1 MQAYMRKTVKIIG
14 IVIVLSL
21 IGFMVSVPMV
31 NDCSALR
38 TARELE
44 EIPLPEQTEYIE
56 SISKAGKLVGNGNGM
71 QFLGGILVKSDLT
84 LEELEAYYS
93 AYAEREW
100 ECVVEKQTAQELQFL
115 DHVNISFDTKI
126 KEDNY
131 YIVYSWGEGMEIFS
145 EFDIRGH

>member
-21 IGFMVSVPMV
+21 IGFMVSAPIV
-31 NDCSALR
+31 NDYTALR

-44 EIPLPEQTEYIE
+44 EIPLPEQTEFIE

-71 QFLGGILVKSDLT
+71 QFLGCILIKSDMT
-84 LEELEAYYS
+84 LEELKAYYS
-93 AYAEREW
+93 AYAEKEW
-100 ECVVEKQTAQELQFL
+100 ECVVEKQTAQELHFL
-115 DHVNISFDTKI
+115 EHANISFDTEV
-126 KEDNY
+126 KEENY